1 MMKQF
6 AFLWCLVAAA
16 SVGAADHVAS
26 VNLEVDDPAVEVE
39 ELVDVRV
46 MVSTTAP
53 VNVVELR
60 LEYDATYLR
69 PLAVDCDGGAF
80 TFDGLIDLDSVP
92 GVVLVIRGE
101 PHGTAPKGDDLDVCA
116 VQFLARLATAAT
128 EVRVRPPH
136 AALPCRPRNIVA
148 GQPGEVKRSG
158 VVSAWRVRRC
168 LRAPGADLRYNLT

>member
-60 LEYDATYLR
+60 LEYDPTFLR

-92 GVVLVIRGE
+92 GVVHVIRGE

-128 EVRVRPPH
+128 EVRVRP
-136 AALPCRPRNIVA
+136 AADGGKGSSVFLDDGVPTDALTQGASATFEIT
-148 GQPGEVKRSG
+148 GQPAPRLPDG
-158 VVSAWRVRRC
+158 
-168 LRAPGADLRYNLT
+168 RADP